1 MRMDRRTFLTGAAGM
16 GLAVGTDLA
25 GFAKAWAATNQ
36 WTPEKGAE
44 LRLTRWRR
52 YLPSE
57 EIAFMAITE
66 AFTKATGVKI
76 TVVSENWDDIQPK
89 ASVAVNVN
97 SGPDMFWGL
106 FSLPFLFPDHAVDVT
121 DVANYL
127 GDKYGGWEGAAPVF
141 GKNGNTWIS
150 IPVAVNGNYINYRI
164 SAMKKAGFDTFP
176 TTTDGFLELCR
187 ALKEN
192 NTRAGMPLGRA
203 TADANAWLHWAL
215 WSHNASLV
223 DENGKII
230 IDSPE
235 TAEALRYVKAL
246 YETFLPGTASWLD
259 PTNNAAFTAGEC
271 YLTNNGCSIYQNALA
286 QSQVPPG
293 ADAAAKEHAAKMAAL
308 AEDMDHAVYPIGPAG
323 KPTELQLAFPL
334 VAFRYTKYPQA
345 CKAFMAFLMEA
356 NQMNPWLES
365 SRGYLTQT
373 LNAYN
378 NNPVWSS
385 DPKIKIFQQATER
398 SLWPGFRG
406 PLDRRAAAALADFIV
421 VDMFSSFCTGRVDEK
436 QAMSTA
442 ARSAQR
448 IYR

>member
-1 MRMDRRTFLTGAAGM
+1 MTLDRRTFLTGAA
-16 GLAVGTDLA
+16 AVGVAASTDLLS
-25 GFAKAWAATNQ
+25 FAKAWAATNS
-36 WTPEKGAE
+36 WKPEAGSE
-44 LRLTRWRR
+44 LRITRWRR
-52 YLPSE
+52 YLE
-57 EIAFMAITE
+57 AEDKAFMAITE
-66 AFTKATGVKI
+66 AFTKATGTKI

-89 ASVAVNVN
+89 ASVAVNVG

-106 FSLPFLFPDHAVDVT
+106 FSLPHLFPDHAVDVT

-127 GDKYGGWEGAAPVF
+127 GGKYGGWIGASPTF
-141 GKNGNTWIS
+141 GRSGDKWIC

-164 SAMKKAGFDTFP
+164 SAMKKAGFSEFP
-176 TTTDGFLELCR
+176 TTNAAFLELCK
-187 ALKEN
+187 ALKAN
-192 NTRAGMPLGRA
+192 NTPAGMPLGRA

-223 DENGKII
+223 DEKGKVI
-230 IDSPE
+230 IDAPE
-235 TAEALRYVKAL
+235 TADALRYVKAL

-259 PTNNAAFTAGEC
+259 PTNNAAFAAGEC

-286 QSQVPPG
+286 QSKVPEG
-293 ADAAAKEHAAKMAAL
+293 ADAAAKDQAAKMAAL
-308 AEDMDHAVYPIGPAG
+308 AADMDHAVYPVGVAG

-334 VAFRYTKYPQA
+334 VAFKYTKYPQA

-373 LNAYN
+373 LNAYDS
-378 NNPVWSS
+378 NPVWTS
-385 DPKIKIFQQATER
+385 DPKIKIFREATAR

-406 PLDRRAAAALADFIV
+406 ALDRRAAAALADFIL
-421 VDMFSSFCTGRVDEK
+421 VDMFASVCTGRSNEK
-436 QAMSTA
+436 EAMANA